1 MSRENNQS
9 QARLCL
15 CPHTLASWMEDEEMQ
30 EKELREA
37 ELPLSEK
44 AIVKL
49 AELYGTSVSEIKKLL
64 TTK

>member
-1 MSRENNQS
+1 
-9 QARLCL
+9 
-15 CPHTLASWMEDEEMQ
+15 MQ